1 MIGVVI
7 ALITI
12 LVELEDRQSE
22 RTFTAWQV
30 VRAGAV
36 GSSHREAVEYLN
48 REFAGFLCEGWV
60 NSISR
65 LLTGNRRRECLIPKK
80 ERESLAG
87 LQAAGA
93 DLAGADLTDADL
105 MIADLTGANLT
116 GADLT
121 GADLTGAT
129 LEGATLKDATL
140 IGAHL
145 ASANLTGADLTGAD
159 LKGAYLGGA
168 FLTDSAPTQSQLDA
182 ACGTFPP
189 YDVLAGLVWTARP
202 CPE

>member
-121 GADLTGAT
+121 GADL
-129 LEGATLKDATL
+129 
-140 IGAHL
+140 
-145 ASANLTGADLTGAD
+145 
-159 LKGAYLGGA
+159 KGAYLGGA